1 MAPKAK
7 PVHELWTTERCYITE
22 LLNSDDQ
29 PEVSLART
37 RVEPGVTTQLHRL
50 SVFEWYVIEA
60 GHGLMR
66 IGDRAAICRGPRRDC
81 RGDPKSIAQQVT
93 NSGQEDLVFLCVC
106 TPKFSQE
113 CYTSL
118 E

>member
-1 MAPKAK
+1 MIDKAK
-7 PVHELWTTERCYITE
+7 PQNEVWTAERCFITE
-22 LLNSDDQ
+22 LLNSDSQ
-29 PEVSLART
+29 PEVSIART
-37 RVEPGVTTQLHRL
+37 RVEPGIATQLHRL

-60 GHGLMR
+60 GHGVMR
-66 IGDRAAICRGPRRDC
+66 VGDDAPFPVGPGDTVAIA
-81 RGDPKSIAQQVT
+81 KHTAQQIT
-93 NSGQEDLVFLCVC
+93 NDGSEDLRFLCVC

>member
-1 MAPKAK
+1 MTSKAK
-7 PVHELWTTERCYITE
+7 PGEYVWTTERCYIAE
-22 LLNSDDQ
+22 LLNDDVW

-37 RVEPGVTTQLHRL
+37 RVEPGVTTQLHSL
-50 SVFEWYVIEA
+50 TVSEWYVIEA
-60 GHGLMR
+60 GRGLMR
-66 IGDRAAICRGPRRDC
+66 VGDETPFAVGPGDTIAIAKQVP
-81 RGDPKSIAQQVT
+81 QQIT
-93 NSGQEDLVFLCVC
+93 NTGQDDLCFLCIC

>member
-1 MAPKAK
+1 MSNKAK
-7 PVHELWTTERCYITE
+7 PREEVWTTERCYITE
-22 LLNSDDQ
+22 LLNSVDQ

-50 SVFEWYVIEA
+50 SVFEWYLIEA

-66 IGDRAAICRGPRRDC
+66 VGDETPFAVGPGDTVAI
-81 RGDPKSIAQQVT
+81 PKNTAQQIT
-93 NSGQEDLVFLCVC
+93 NSGHEDLFFLCLC

-113 CYTSL
+113 YYTSL

>member
-1 MAPKAK
+1 MALKAK
-7 PVHELWTTERCYITE
+7 PQEELSTTERCYITE

-37 RVEPGVTTQLHRL
+37 RVEPGVTTELHRL

-60 GHGLMR
+60 GHGLMC
-66 IGDRAAICRGPRRDC
+66 IGDEAPFAVATGDTVAIPQYT
-81 RGDPKSIAQQVT
+81 AQQVT
-93 NSGQEDLVFLCVC
+93 NSGEEDLVFLCVC
-106 TPKFSQE
+106 APKFSQE